1 MKALGEFLRSAL
13 RGDFE
18 PYFLLEEEV
27 PRSAPIRIALNEAA
41 VHDMCHRGLF
51 EVETLYVQVQ
61 RELATT
67 RISLCLQGEAY
78 PSGVTVLPI
87 SGFPRQLM
95 SEDKA
100 DRKG

>member
-1 MKALGEFLRSAL
+1 M
-13 RGDFE
+13 
-18 PYFLLEEEV
+18 
-27 PRSAPIRIALNEAA
+27 PRSEPIRITLSEDAI
-41 VHDMCHRGLF
+41 HDMCQKGTF

-67 RISLCLQGEAY
+67 RVSLCLQSDPY

-87 SGFPRQLM
+87 SGFPRQLI

-100 DRKG
+100 DRKGKS